1 MSGFAIRN
9 PYFIVVICLII
20 AVVGVSTLARMPVDM
35 FPAMDIPVVVV
46 ATFYN
51 GMPPEQIEADIT
63 SRFERFFTL
72 GAGIEHIESR
82 SLPGVSVIK
91 VFFQPGTNPDSAVT
105 TISNLAMAQLRR
117 LPPGTLPPVV
127 LKFDASSLPVCL
139 VTLKGEGLDETKL
152 HDLAQFQVR
161 NEIAGVQGASVPPPF
176 GGRYRQIMVY
186 ADPFK
191 LEAHQLSLMDVVRSV
206 NNANLILPAGDVQIG
221 QLDYNIYTN
230 SQLSTMAEIN
240 QLPVKT
246 VGQAAVRVAD
256 VGIAKDAEQ
265 IQTNL
270 VRVDGQ
276 RSVYVPVLKQGGD
289 TNTIAVVDGIKDAV
303 AHLFDVPKELV
314 TKVTFDQSVFVK
326 TAIETL
332 LHEGGIG
339 LLLTSVLILIFLGSM
354 RATLAVFFSI
364 PLSALAAFIALSF
377 GGGSINSMVLG
388 GLALAFSR
396 LIDNSV
402 VVLENIYRH
411 LEAGES
417 PAVAAEKGGREVA
430 LPVLSATLTT
440 VVVFF
445 PVTFLY
451 GVSRYLFSA
460 LALAVAFSL
469 FASYAVAMT
478 VVPLFCARFIKA
490 PAHHGTPSSEVTVT
504 VDHVRSRWNLG
515 DRFNIWFNDRFESF
529 LKMYDRALVIVLRR
543 PVLTLAAFG
552 VVFLA
557 SLSAFPKLGLSFFPR
572 TDSGQFLINLKAP
585 TGTRLAISES
595 EVIKVEA
602 LIRQVV
608 APQDLDIIVSNIG
621 TAPGFSSIYTSNSGS
636 HTSFVQVSLKEG
648 HKTGS
653 YEYMARVKARIE
665 TELPELRAYFQSGGM
680 VDAVLNLGLP
690 APIDVQVAGTDM
702 KKAYAT
708 ANRLAAQIGKI
719 HGVAD
724 VFIPQDIDYPALQ
737 LDVDRTRAG
746 ELGLDQREVVGNLIT
761 ALTSNQ
767 MIAPSYWID
776 PKNGNDYM
784 LTVQYPETQVQTLN
798 DLRAI
803 PLRGSASAL
812 SSRLDAITS
821 IRRVSA
827 PTEVDHY
834 QLRRT
839 IDIYVRP
846 LEEDLGKIAT
856 SIDGVIAD
864 TKVPEGLDVT
874 LRGMVQGMRASF
886 TSFALGLCLA
896 LVLLYLILVAQ
907 FQSFV
912 DPFLILV
919 AVPPGLAGVIL
930 TLWVTHTTLNV
941 MSLMGVVMLVG
952 IAVSNSILIVEFTRH
967 LRSEGMAVR
976 EAVATACRVRLRP
989 VLMTSLATIIGLL
1002 PMALKLG
1009 AGSEAYA
1016 PLARAI
1022 LGGLSLSVALTV
1034 FLVPAAY
1041 VLVYGE
1047 RVPGGS
1053 GSQGAH

>member
-9 PYFIVVICLII
+9 PYFIVVLCLIV
-20 AVVGVSTLARMPVDM
+20 AVLGVSTLARMPVDM

-91 VFFQPGTNPDSAVT
+91 VYFQPGTNPDSAVT
-105 TISNLAMAQLRR
+105 SISNLAMAQLRR

-139 VTLKGEGLDETKL
+139 VTVKGEGLDETKL
-152 HDLAQFQVR
+152 RDLAQFQVR
-161 NEIAGVQGASVPPPF
+161 NQIAGVQGASVPPPF

-230 SQLSTMAEIN
+230 SQLSSIAEIN

-246 VGQAAVRVAD
+246 VGQASVRVAD
-256 VGIAKDAEQ
+256 IGIAKDAEQ

-314 TKVTFDQSVFVK
+314 TRVTFDQSVFVK

-339 LLLTSVLILIFLGSM
+339 LLLTSLLILIFLGSF

-490 PAHHGTPSSEVTVT
+490 PAHHGTPSSEVPVT
-504 VDHVRSRWNLG
+504 VDHVRSRWNFG
-515 DRFNIWFNDRFESF
+515 DRFNLWFNDRFESS
-529 LKMYDRALVIVLRR
+529 LKLYDRALGITLRR
-543 PVLTLAAFG
+543 PVVTLTVFG
-552 VVFLA
+552 AIFLA
-557 SLSAFPKLGLSFFPR
+557 SLAAFPKLGLSFFPR

-602 LIRQVV
+602 LIRQIV

-621 TAPGFSSIYTSNSGS
+621 TAPGFSSIYTSNSGA

-653 YEYMARVKARIE
+653 YQYMALVKRRIE
-665 TELPELRAYFQSGGM
+665 TEMPELRAYFQSGGM

-690 APIDVQVAGTDM
+690 APIDVQVAGTNMDA
-702 KKAYAT
+702 AYAT
-708 ANRLAAQIGKI
+708 ANRLAARIRKI

-784 LTVQYPETQVQTLN
+784 LTVQYPETQVRTLS

-803 PLRGSASAL
+803 PLRGSASSQPA
-812 SSRLDAITS
+812 RLDAITN

-839 IDIYVRP
+839 IDVYVRP

-856 SIDGVIAD
+856 AIDGAIAG
-864 TKVPEGLDVT
+864 TKVPDGLSVT

-912 DPFLILV
+912 DPFLILI

-930 TLWVTHTTLNV
+930 TLWATDTTLNV

-967 LRSEGMAVR
+967 LRSEGMGVR
-976 EAVATACRVRLRP
+976 GAVAMACRVRLRP

-1002 PMALKLG
+1002 PMALKMG

-1022 LGGLSLSVALTV
+1022 LGGLSVSVALTV

-1041 VLVYGE
+1041 VLVYD
-1047 RVPGGS
+1047 RS
-1053 GSQGAH
+1053 R

>member
-9 PYFIVVICLII
+9 PYFIVVLCLIV
-20 AVVGVSTLARMPVDM
+20 AVLGVSTLARMPVDM

-91 VFFQPGTNPDSAVT
+91 VYFQPGTNPDSAVT

-139 VTLKGEGLDETKL
+139 VTVKGEGLDETKL
-152 HDLAQFQVR
+152 RDLAQFQVR
-161 NEIAGVQGASVPPPF
+161 NQIAGVQGASVPPPF

-230 SQLSTMAEIN
+230 SQLSSIAEIN

-246 VGQAAVRVAD
+246 VGQASVRVAD
-256 VGIAKDAEQ
+256 IGIAKDAEQ

-314 TKVTFDQSVFVK
+314 TRVTFDQSVFVK

-339 LLLTSVLILIFLGSM
+339 LLLTSLLILIFLGSF

-469 FASYAVAMT
+469 FASYAVALT

-490 PAHHGTPSSEVTVT
+490 PAHHGTPSSEVPVT
-504 VDHVRSRWNLG
+504 VDHVRSRWNFG
-515 DRFNIWFNDRFESF
+515 DRFNLWFNDRFESS
-529 LKMYDRALVIVLRR
+529 LKLYDRAL
-543 PVLTLAAFG
+543 
-552 VVFLA
+552 
-557 SLSAFPKLGLSFFPR
+557 
-572 TDSGQFLINLKAP
+572 
-585 TGTRLAISES
+585 
-595 EVIKVEA
+595 
-602 LIRQVV
+602 IRQIV

-621 TAPGFSSIYTSNSGS
+621 TAPGFSSIYTSNSGA

-653 YEYMARVKARIE
+653 YQYMALVKRRIE
-665 TELPELRAYFQSGGM
+665 TEMPELRAYFQSGGM

-690 APIDVQVAGTDM
+690 APIDVQVAGTNM
-702 KKAYAT
+702 EKAYAT
-708 ANRLAAQIGKI
+708 ANRLAAQIRKI

-724 VFIPQDIDYPALQ
+724 VFIPQDIDYPALK

-784 LTVQYPETQVQTLN
+784 LTVQYPETQVRTLS

-803 PLRGSASAL
+803 PLRGSASSQPA
-812 SSRLDAITS
+812 RLDAITN

-839 IDIYVRP
+839 IDVYVRP

-856 SIDGVIAD
+856 AIDGAIAG
-864 TKVPEGLDVT
+864 TKVPD
-874 LRGMVQGMRASF
+874 
-886 TSFALGLCLA
+886 
-896 LVLLYLILVAQ
+896 
-907 FQSFV
+907 
-912 DPFLILV
+912 
-919 AVPPGLAGVIL
+919 
-930 TLWVTHTTLNV
+930 
-941 MSLMGVVMLVG
+941 
-952 IAVSNSILIVEFTRH
+952 
-967 LRSEGMAVR
+967 
-976 EAVATACRVRLRP
+976 
-989 VLMTSLATIIGLL
+989 
-1002 PMALKLG
+1002 
-1009 AGSEAYA
+1009 
-1016 PLARAI
+1016 
-1022 LGGLSLSVALTV
+1022 
-1034 FLVPAAY
+1034 
-1041 VLVYGE
+1041 
-1047 RVPGGS
+1047 
-1053 GSQGAH
+1053 